1 MSESE
6 NLYARFREQFQM
18 ENRALVCEGDVF
30 TYNDVDKITG
40 TVASTLTDF
49 GLTKGD
55 LVSVIGG
62 KSLNFLWLYLG
73 CLRVGCIFHPLNP
86 AYTPSEIQ
94 FFLRDA
100 KPKLIVSSHDLRSKF
115 DGVDRKK
122 NTEILPLDG
131 RDGDRLFRPRSEHYR
146 SFETVK
152 VRGDDTAAL
161 LYSSGTTGDPK
172 GIRLTHG
179 NLFSNASTLKDL
191 WEFDSSDTV
200 LHVLPVF
207 HVHGLFIL
215 LGPSLLSG
223 CQIKYALAFD
233 VKEVIAE
240 LADSTVMAGVPTY
253 YSRLLADPTFSANC
267 CRSVR
272 VFISGSAPLSEKLFA
287 RFKARTGKSVLERY
301 GMTETGVNTSN
312 PINGNRIAGSVGQVL
327 PGVKLRI
334 SSINKADGGA
344 NRIGSI
350 EVKGENVFP
359 EYWNLPEK
367 TSEAFTKDGWFITG
381 DQGYLDDDEYL
392 YISGRSKDMIISG
405 GLNVYPKEVEK
416 EIEQDDLVLEVAVFG
431 VEHSDFGEAVVA
443 AVVTTNEKE
452 LCRETLLDTLSD
464 KLAKYKLPKAIVTLD
479 ELPRN
484 AMGKI
489 QKTELRKKYKDL
501 FL

>member
-1 MSESE
+1 M
-6 NLYARFREQFQM
+6 
-18 ENRALVCEGDVF
+18 
-30 TYNDVDKITG
+30 
-40 TVASTLTDF
+40 
-49 GLTKGD
+49 
-55 LVSVIGG
+55 
-62 KSLNFLWLYLG
+62 
-73 CLRVGCIFHPLNP
+73 
-86 AYTPSEIQ
+86 
-94 FFLRDA
+94 
-100 KPKLIVSSHDLRSKF
+100 
-115 DGVDRKK
+115 
-122 NTEILPLDG
+122 
-131 RDGDRLFRPRSEHYR
+131 FRPRVEDGK

-152 VRGDDTAAL
+152 MSGDETAAL
-161 LYSSGTTGDPK
+161 LYSSGTTGNPK
-172 GIRLTHG
+172 GIRLTHR
-179 NLFSNASTLKDL
+179 NLFSNANTLKDL
-191 WEFDSSDTV
+191 WQFKASDTV

-223 CQIKYALAFD
+223 CQIKYMLTFD
-233 VKEVIAE
+233 VKEAIVE
-240 LADSTVMAGVPTY
+240 LADSTVMAGVPTH
-253 YSRLLADPTFSANC
+253 YSRLLADPTFGTYSC
-267 CRSVR
+267 KSVR
-272 VFISGSAPLSEKLFA
+272 VFISGSAPLSEKLFS
-287 RFKARTGKSVLERY
+287 RFEARTGKSVLERY

-312 PINGNRIAGSVGQVL
+312 PINGPRVAGSVGPVI
-327 PGVKLRI
+327 PGVKIRI
-334 SSINKADGGA
+334 SSGNETHDGGDK
-344 NRIGSI
+344 IGSI

-367 TSEAFTKDGWFITG
+367 TSEAFTRDGWFITG
-381 DQGYLDDDEYL
+381 DQGYLDGAGYL
-392 YISGRSKDMIISG
+392 YISGRIKDMIISG

-443 AVVTTNEKE
+443 AVVTANEKE

>member
-1 MSESE
+1 MHIAFAFV
-6 NLYARFREQFQM
+6 L
-18 ENRALVCEGDVF
+18 
-30 TYNDVDKITG
+30 
-40 TVASTLTDF
+40 
-49 GLTKGD
+49 
-55 LVSVIGG
+55 
-62 KSLNFLWLYLG
+62 
-73 CLRVGCIFHPLNP
+73 
-86 AYTPSEIQ
+86 
-94 FFLRDA
+94 
-100 KPKLIVSSHDLRSKF
+100 
-115 DGVDRKK
+115 
-122 NTEILPLDG
+122 
-131 RDGDRLFRPRSEHYR
+131 
-146 SFETVK
+146 
-152 VRGDDTAAL
+152 TAAL
-161 LYSSGTTGDPK
+161 FVVVELGTAVPPSAA
-172 GIRLTHG
+172 LTTIQSVG
-179 NLFSNASTLKDL
+179 ESIFAASLFTKFFFS
-191 WEFDSSDTV
+191 
-200 LHVLPVF
+200 VF
-207 HVHGLFIL
+207 N
-215 LGPSLLSG
+215 
-223 CQIKYALAFD
+223 
-233 VKEVIAE
+233 
-240 LADSTVMAGVPTY
+240 
-253 YSRLLADPTFSANC
+253 SAK
-267 CRSVR
+267 
-272 VFISGSAPLSEKLFA
+272 FLDIISGSAPLSEKLFA

-416 EIEQDDLVLEVAVFG
+416 EIEQDDLVLEAAVFG

-452 LCRETLLDTLSD
+452 LCQETLLDTLSD

-489 QKTELRKKYKDL
+489 QKTVLRKKYKDL

>member
-1 MSESE
+1 MSGSE
-6 NLYARFREQFQM
+6 NLYARFREQFQL
-18 ENRALVCEGDVF
+18 ENRAILCEGEEF
-30 TYNDVDKITG
+30 TYGDLDKISG
-40 TVASTLTDF
+40 AVACTLADL
-49 GLTKGD
+49 GLVKGD
-55 LVSVIGG
+55 VISVVGE

-86 AYTPSEIQ
+86 GYTSSELQ
-94 FFLRDA
+94 FFLKDA
-100 KPKLIVSSHDLRSKF
+100 QPKLVVSSQALLSKF
-115 DGVDRKK
+115 DGLEQQKII
-122 NTEILPLDG
+122 EILPLDG
-131 RDGDRLFRPRSEHYR
+131 HEGDRLFRPQVDDGE
-146 SFETVK
+146 FFKTVTMSS
-152 VRGDDTAAL
+152 DETAAL

-179 NLFSNASTLKDL
+179 NLFSNASTLKGL
-191 WEFDSSDTV
+191 WEFRTSDIV

-223 CQIKYALAFD
+223 CQIKYMLAFN
-233 VKEVIAE
+233 VKETIDE
-240 LADSTVMAGVPTY
+240 LADSTVMAGVPTH
-253 YSRLLADPTFSANC
+253 YSRLMADPTFSADNC
-267 CRSVR
+267 KSVR

-287 RFKARTGKSVLERY
+287 RFKVRTGKSVLERY

-312 PINGNRIAGSVGQVL
+312 PINGNRIAGSVGQVV

-334 SSINKADGGA
+334 SGVNEAHDGVNK
-344 NRIGSI
+344 IGSI

-381 DQGYLDDDEYL
+381 DQGYLDDDGYL

-431 VEHSDFGEAVVA
+431 VEHPDFGEAVVA
-443 AVVTTNEKE
+443 AVVTVNEKE
-452 LCRETLLDTLSD
+452 LCQETLLDSLSD
-464 KLAKYKLPKAIVTLD
+464 KLAKYKHPKAIVTLD

-484 AMGKI
+484 IMGKI
-489 QKTELRKKYKDL
+489 QKNELREKHKDL